1 MMLKP
6 HAGFKN
12 KRLQKTMQNLTISI
26 HAEQYVLLSIPNSRL
41 LRPVLKGKISFSQ
54 IYVVL
59 IEYSG
64 SVELANFPSFEGEIP
79 IPQHL
84 ELSALYGH
92 TKPGSVYA
100 MEWSSDGYALAVG
113 WDNGWAI
120 WSVGGRCLA
129 WGFGV
134 EEEVNNTK
142 FVFFTP
148 SQLTLMSNML
158 KIQGLVYVWHC

>member
-1 MMLKP
+1 M
-6 HAGFKN
+6 
-12 KRLQKTMQNLTISI
+12 
-26 HAEQYVLLSIPNSRL
+26 
-41 LRPVLKGKISFSQ
+41 
-54 IYVVL
+54 
-59 IEYSG
+59 
-64 SVELANFPSFEGEIP
+64 ANFPSFEGEIP
-79 IPQHL
+79 IPQRL
-84 ELSALYGH
+84 ELPALYGH

-113 WDNGWAI
+113 GDNGWAI